1 MHDLIFAVAFVAM
14 IASPA
19 MVAAFGG
26 RKDNSPGPE
35 VRSTRPSAA
44 MKVRP
49 ASRPRSIHKIAAEG
63 PMVFTDGTT
72 LPVHNARGMANR

>member
-35 VRSTRPSAA
+35 VRSIRPNAA
-44 MKVRP
+44 TKMRP
-49 ASRPRSIHKIAAEG
+49 ASRPRPIQKIAPAG
-63 PMVFTDGTT
+63 SMVFSDGPT
-72 LPVHNARGMANR
+72 LPVHNSRGMANR